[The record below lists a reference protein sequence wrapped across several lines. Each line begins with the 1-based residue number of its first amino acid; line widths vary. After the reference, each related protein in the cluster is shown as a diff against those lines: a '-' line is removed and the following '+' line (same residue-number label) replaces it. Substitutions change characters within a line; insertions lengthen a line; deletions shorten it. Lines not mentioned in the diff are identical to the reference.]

1 MVFMNLT
8 LNYSFIA
15 FNLIVIQQEY
25 IFSKAYECPLTQ
37 YVISKI
43 DTQIWFKDLNRI
55 VLGFLKISPTKIE
68 NVFGSLQSTQKL
80 AGYSTKL
87 PCTSYGKSVKK

>member
-1 MVFMNLT
+1 MFFMNLT

-43 DTQIWFKDLNRI
+43 GLI
-55 VLGFLKISPTKIE
+55 
-68 NVFGSLQSTQKL
+68 
-80 AGYSTKL
+80 
-87 PCTSYGKSVKK
+87 